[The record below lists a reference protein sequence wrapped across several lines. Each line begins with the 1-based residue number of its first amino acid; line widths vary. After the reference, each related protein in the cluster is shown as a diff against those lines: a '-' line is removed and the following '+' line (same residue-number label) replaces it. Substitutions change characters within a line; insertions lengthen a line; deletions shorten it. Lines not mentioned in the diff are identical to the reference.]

1 MRAAATCC
9 SEWNFP
15 QETRHF
21 YLAGFQLTRAVCA
34 FFLTLEIF
42 GWKKNPVC
50 NLSLLSFIFMVFL
63 GQNSSAGKLKTLSG
77 ALDIM
82 TKTKG
87 AFQLI
92 RKELVAESEQVK
104 EYQVA

>member
-1 MRAAATCC
+1 
-9 SEWNFP
+9 
-15 QETRHF
+15 
-21 YLAGFQLTRAVCA
+21 
-34 FFLTLEIF
+34 
-42 GWKKNPVC
+42 
-50 NLSLLSFIFMVFL
+50 MVFL

-92 RKELVAESEQVK
+92 RNELVAETEQVK
-104 EYQVA
+104 ELQGVWYGLPSGLCLHKRMVTWQLKYSLVTFP